1 MRTWWFGLLLL
12 PLLAGCGAAT
22 SKVSGRV
29 LYKGVPLPGGLV
41 TFQPANPKYNSV
53 AVPID
58 EQGHYEAT
66 LPVGEV
72 QVSVENR
79 HLQPRS
85 DGPRGV
91 PPNLPPEVQQ
101 ALGKAK
107 PQAAPP
113 PPADKPA
120 AAKPRGNYVP
130 IPDKYHSIETSGL
143 TFTVEP
149 GNPKHDIELTAD
161 P

>member
-1 MRTWWFGLLLL
+1 MRRTFGLLLL
-12 PLLAGCGAAT
+12 LPFLTGCGGGK
-22 SKVSGRV
+22 SKVSGQVRFN
-29 LYKGVPLPGGLV
+29 GDPLPGGVL
-41 TFQPANPKYNSV
+41 TFQPADPKHNSV
-53 AVPID
+53 AVSLD

-85 DGPRGV
+85 AGPRGV
-91 PPNLPPEVQQ
+91 PPSLPPEVQE

-113 PPADKPA
+113 PPVDKP

-130 IPDKYHSIETSGL
+130 IPEKYSSIETSGL
-143 TFTVEP
+143 TFTVAP
-149 GNPKHDIELTAD
+149 GNPTHDIELTAN